1 MARIRRISIHVLVAV
16 CFSAAA
22 TVLAQGS
29 PVADAARR
37 SDAAALKALLTQGA
51 DVNAP
56 QGDGMTALHW
66 AAERGDVAMADMLL
80 IAGSNVSAV
89 TRLGQYTPLH
99 LGARAGSAPVVASL
113 LKAGAS
119 TSALTSTGAV
129 TPLHLAAAAG
139 NAAVV
144 TLLLDKGADINAKE
158 TEWNQTPLMF
168 AAAADRLDVV
178 KVLIARGAD
187 VTLKTKALDM
197 TRFGAESRQAQ
208 TLQRQVLS
216 NAVAK
221 GESPTPGQMQSAIE
235 VAREFYTTGKLPEAP
250 PPAAGGGRGGG
261 GGGRGS
267 GAPDPAAGAGPAGFD
282 RAGQGAQSPEALA
295 ALAALGQGVNAETP
309 LPNISAKGGLA
320 ALHHAVRQGYLGT
333 TKA

>member
-1 MARIRRISIHVLVAV
+1 MSRIRRFGIHVMVAV
-16 CFSAAA
+16 CFGAAA
-22 TVLAQGS
+22 TVMAQGS

-37 SDAAALKALLTQGA
+37 ADTTALKALLTQGA

-66 AAERGDVAMADMLL
+66 AAERGDAAMADMLI

-99 LGARAGSAPVVASL
+99 LAARSGSAPVVASL
-113 LKAGAS
+113 LKAGAAV
-119 TSALTSTGAV
+119 SALTSTGGV
-129 TPLHLAAAAG
+129 TALHLAAAAG
-139 NAAVV
+139 NAEVV

-168 AAAADRLDVV
+168 AASSDRIDVV
-178 KVLIARGAD
+178 KVLLARGAN

-197 TRFGAESRQAQ
+197 TKFGAEARQAQ

-221 GESPTPGQMQSAIE
+221 GDAPTPG
-235 VAREFYTTGKLPEAP
+235 P
-250 PPAAGGGRGGG
+250 PSCWS
-261 GGGRGS
+261 S
-267 GAPDPAAGAGPAGFD
+267 GIPRDDQGPA
-282 RAGQGAQSPEALA
+282 
-295 ALAALGQGVNAETP
+295 
-309 LPNISAKGGLA
+309 
-320 ALHHAVRQGYLGT
+320 
-333 TKA
+333 